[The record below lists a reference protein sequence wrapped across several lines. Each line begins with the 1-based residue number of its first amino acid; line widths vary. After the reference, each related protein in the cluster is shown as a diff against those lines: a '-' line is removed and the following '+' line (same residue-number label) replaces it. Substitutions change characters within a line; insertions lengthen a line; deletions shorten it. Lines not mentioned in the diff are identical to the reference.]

1 MCKKRLG
8 SLTNA
13 FEAMPGQTTLLDGI
27 VDEKMEV
34 ADARPRVGIG
44 TLH

>member
-8 SLTNA
+8 SLAIA
-13 FEAMPGQTTLLDGI
+13 FEAMPGQTNLLDGI

-34 ADARPRVGIG
+34 ADATPRVGNG
-44 TLH
+44 AFH

>member
-8 SLTNA
+8 SLANA
-13 FEAMPGQTTLLDGI
+13 FEAIPGQTTLLDGI

-34 ADARPRVGIG
+34 TDARPRVGNG
-44 TLH
+44 VLH